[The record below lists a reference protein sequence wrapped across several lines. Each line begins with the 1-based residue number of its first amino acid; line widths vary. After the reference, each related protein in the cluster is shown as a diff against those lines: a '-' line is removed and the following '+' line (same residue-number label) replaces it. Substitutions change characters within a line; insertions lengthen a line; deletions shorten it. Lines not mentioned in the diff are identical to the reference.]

1 MEHNIDNNLNLYF
14 NNKYNYRKNYNYK
27 IYDVVLYDDI
37 CIKIFNLL
45 EDNKDN
51 LSININYQS
60 ITYKK
65 KKYNIPK
72 YEESVKLIYNDN
84 NILITTLSQNK
95 LHFHG
100 FMLSMYKDNIYS
112 NIIFFDFCINFE
124 NKNINSNNNNN
135 SNVEKE
141 NKKNDKEGIISNKYI
156 SKLLKLIKCNN

>member
-65 KKYNIPK
+65 KKI
-72 YEESVKLIYNDN
+72 
-84 NILITTLSQNK
+84 
-95 LHFHG
+95 
-100 FMLSMYKDNIYS
+100 
-112 NIIFFDFCINFE
+112 
-124 NKNINSNNNNN
+124 
-135 SNVEKE
+135 
-141 NKKNDKEGIISNKYI
+141 
-156 SKLLKLIKCNN
+156 